1 MLSSVLWYLLACW
14 SIILHENNAMNI
26 KNIHIGSLIRS
37 KVEEHQIP
45 IERISR
51 FLDRAEDDVEKMY
64 REKSIDTEILLKW
77 CKLLK
82 FDFFRFYS
90 GHLILYAPPSR
101 VDNTVSEKKNTMVFR
116 KNVYTQEVKDFILEK
131 IANGEMTANEVVL
144 RYKIPKT
151 TLYKWMKKI

>member
-1 MLSSVLWYLLACW
+1 
-14 SIILHENNAMNI
+14 MNI

-37 KVEEHQIP
+37 KVEEHQIS

-51 FLDRAEDDVEKMY
+51 FLELAEEDVEKLY
-64 REKSIDTEILLKW
+64 HAKSIDTDILLKW

-82 FDFFRFYS
+82 FDFFRFYT
-90 GHLILYAPPSR
+90 GHLILYSPQSR
-101 VDNTVSEKKNTMVFR
+101 IDNAFRQKENTLVFR
-116 KNVYTQEVKDFILEK
+116 KSIYTQEVKDFILDK
-131 IANGEMTANEVVL
+131 IKAGTMTANDVVE

>member
-1 MLSSVLWYLLACW
+1 
-14 SIILHENNAMNI
+14 MNI

-37 KVEEHQIP
+37 KVEEYKIS

-51 FLDRAEDDVEKMY
+51 FLNSTEGEVESMYHAKSMDTDV
-64 REKSIDTEILLKW
+64 LLKW

-82 FDFFRFYS
+82 FDFFRFYT
-90 GHLILYAPPSR
+90 GHLILYAPQAR
-101 VDNTVSEKKNTMVFR
+101 IDNVFTQKENTMVFR
-116 KNVYTQEVKDFILEK
+116 KSIYTQEVKDFILDK
-131 IANGEMTANEVVL
+131 IKTGKMTANDVVK

>member
-1 MLSSVLWYLLACW
+1 
-14 SIILHENNAMNI
+14 MNI

-37 KVEEHQIP
+37 KVEEHQIS

-51 FLDRAEDDVEKMY
+51 FLNRTEDEIEMMYHAGSMDTDV
-64 REKSIDTEILLKW
+64 LLKW

-82 FDFFRFYS
+82 FDFFRFYTS
-90 GHLILYAPPSR
+90 HLILYAPQSR
-101 VDNTVSEKKNTMVFR
+101 IDNTAIQKGKAMVFR
-116 KNVYTQEVKDFILEK
+116 KSIYTQEVKDFILEK
-131 IANGEMTANEVVL
+131 IESRTMTANDVVE

>member
-1 MLSSVLWYLLACW
+1 
-14 SIILHENNAMNI
+14 MNI

-37 KVEEHQIP
+37 KVEEHQIS

-51 FLDRAEDDVEKMY
+51 FLNKTEDEIEMMYHTKSMDTDV
-64 REKSIDTEILLKW
+64 LLKW

-82 FDFFRFYS
+82 FDFFRFYT
-90 GHLILYAPPSR
+90 GHLILYAPQAR
-101 VDNTVSEKKNTMVFR
+101 IDNELSHKKNTLVFR
-116 KNVYTQEVKDFILEK
+116 KSIYTQEVKDFILDK
-131 IANGEMTANEVVL
+131 IKTGKMTTNDVVK